1 MQQLV
6 ITILGD
12 DRAGLVDALSGAI
25 TRHGGNWERSQMI
38 ELAGKFAGV
47 VLVRIAPS
55 KAAGLKAELEE
66 IEASGLLNIEM
77 EEANLEDDGGVHH
90 LFGVE
95 ITGQD
100 HPGIVYE
107 ISHALAEAKVNIEEL
122 SSEVVPAPMGGEM
135 FKAQAVVEAPASI
148 DLGELQDIIEA
159 VATDL
164 VVDVDPHSG

>member
-1 MQQLV
+1 MDQLV

-25 TRHGGNWERSQMI
+25 SRHGGNWERSQMI

-55 KAAGLKAELEE
+55 NTDALRAELDQ
-66 IEASGLLNIEM
+66 IEASGLLNIE
-77 EEANLEDDGGVHH
+77 LEKAAVESDDTIKHRFD
-90 LFGVE
+90 LE

-107 ISHALAEAKVNIEEL
+107 VSHALAQNNINIEEF

-135 FKAQAVVEAPASI
+135 FKANAVVEAPESTEL
-148 DLGELQDIIEA
+148 DDLQDIIEA

-164 VVDVDPHSG
+164 LVDIDPHQD

>member
-1 MQQLV
+1 M
-6 ITILGD
+6 ITVLGD

-25 TRHGGNWERSQMI
+25 SANGGNWERSQMI

-47 VLVRIAPS
+47 VLVKIAPS
-55 KAAGLKAELEE
+55 KADALKADLDR
-66 IEASGLLNIEM
+66 IEASGLLNIEV
-77 EEANLEDDGGVHH
+77 ERASATEDTGPVHR
-90 LFGVE
+90 FSVE

-107 ISHALAEAKVNIEEL
+107 ISHALAENKISIEEL

-135 FKAQAVVEAPASI
+135 FKANAVVEAPQSVGLA
-148 DLGELQDIIEA
+148 DLQDILEE

-164 VVDVDPHSG
+164 MVDLALHPD

>member
-1 MQQLV
+1 MDQLV

-25 TRHGGNWERSQMI
+25 SRHGGNWERSQMI

-47 VLVRIAPS
+47 VLVKIAPS
-55 KAAGLKAELEE
+55 KADALRAELDQ
-66 IEASGLLNIEM
+66 IEASGLLNIEL
-77 EEANLEDDGGVHH
+77 ETATVEADDATKHQ
-90 LFGVE
+90 FDVE

-100 HPGIVYE
+100 YPGIVYE
-107 ISHALAEAKVNIEEL
+107 ISHALAQNGVNLEEF

-135 FKAQAVVEAPASI
+135 FKASAVVKAPESTELA
-148 DLGELQDIIEA
+148 DLQDIIEA

-164 VVDVDPHSG
+164 LVDVDPHND